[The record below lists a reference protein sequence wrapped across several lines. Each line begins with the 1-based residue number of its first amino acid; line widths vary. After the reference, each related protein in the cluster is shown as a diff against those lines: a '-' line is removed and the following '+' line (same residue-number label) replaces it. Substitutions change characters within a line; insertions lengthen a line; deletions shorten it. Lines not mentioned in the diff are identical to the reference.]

1 MKKIFEEA
9 SLEVITFE
17 TNDIVTASPGIDGTE
32 PDPFSLYSAAKSAS
46 SKSYADKSWSFKR

>member
-17 TNDIVTASPGIDGTE
+17 TNDIVTASSQL
-32 PDPFSLYSAAKSAS
+32 DPAQAQSLNSAKSAS